1 MKKVLLAS
9 TALLLTAGFASAQSI
24 ELSGDANAGLKYDED
39 GDLVPGGDE
48 LTVHNEINMTIA
60 GSGSTDTGL
69 TFGAFLT
76 IDETDGLDDAEVFVS
91 GVFGTVTVGRIDHA
105 TDSLGI
111 ADIGFDGIGL
121 DDSAEQYKN
130 ATAGGPDI
138 LYSYSAAG
146 LTFSASAEIEG
157 DESYAVAV
165 EYAAQ
170 GFSGGIGYITDNNE
184 DDFEGL
190 GIGSNETITVVAG
203 YSQGP
208 LSINGM
214 YSDWNGGTAP
224 SGQGYGVDVSYD
236 VAGATITAVY
246 SNAQDLSAGAGLGD
260 SYGIGF
266 AVPLGGG
273 LTVAGGIGT
282 VQRGNN
288 FDDPGFVLGDLTA
301 SNGDRVVAD
310 LGLTMSF

>member
-39 GDLVPGGDE
+39 GNADGDE

-121 DDSAEQYKN
+121 DDHAEQYKN

-184 DDFEGL
+184 DDFGTL
-190 GIGSNETITVVAG
+190 GIGSNETITIVAG
-203 YSQGP
+203 YAQGP

-214 YSDWNGGTAP
+214 YSDWNGGAAP

-236 VAGATITAVY
+236 VAGATITAAY
-246 SNAQDLSAGAGLGD
+246 SNAQDLSAGSGLGD

-273 LTVAGGIGT
+273 LTVAGGIGA
-282 VQRGNN
+282 VQRDVAAGT
-288 FDDPGFVLGDLTA
+288 TA
-301 SNGDRVVAD
+301 SADSRTVAD

>member
-39 GDLVPGGDE
+39 GADE

-69 TFGAFLT
+69 TFGAFVT

-157 DESYAVAV
+157 DESYAVAL
-165 EYAAQ
+165 EYEAQ

-184 DDFEGL
+184 DDFPEDPDATPPVAGL
-190 GIGSNETITVVAG
+190 GLGSNETITIVAG

-214 YSDWNGGTAP
+214 YSDWNGGTAQ

-236 VAGATITAVY
+236 VAGATITAAY
-246 SNAQDLSAGAGLGD
+246 SNADGISAGAGLGD

-273 LTVAGGIGT
+273 LTVAGGIGSI
-282 VQRGNN
+282 QRDVAAGA
-288 FDDPGFVLGDLTA
+288 TA
-301 SNGDRVVAD
+301 SADSRTVAD

>member
-24 ELSGDANAGLKYDED
+24 ELSGDANAGLKYDAD
-39 GDLVPGGDE
+39 ANADGDE

-69 TFGAFLT
+69 TFGAFVT

-111 ADIGFDGIGL
+111 ADVGFDGIGL

-165 EYAAQ
+165 EYETQ

-184 DDFEGL
+184 DDFGGL

-208 LSINGM
+208 LSINGI

-246 SNAQDLSAGAGLGD
+246 SNAQDVAAGAGLGD

-288 FDDPGFVLGDLTA
+288 FDDPDFGLGDLTA

-310 LGLTMSF
+310 LGLTM

>member
-121 DDSAEQYKN
+121 DDHAEQYKN

-184 DDFEGL
+184 SAEVA
-190 GIGSNETITVVAG
+190 IGSNETITIVAG
-203 YSQGP
+203 YAQGP

-236 VAGATITAVY
+236 VAGATITAAY
-246 SNAQDLSAGAGLGD
+246 SNAQDVSAGAGLGD

-273 LTVAGGIGT
+273 LTVAGGIGAI
-282 VQRGNN
+282 QRDVG
-288 FDDPGFVLGDLTA
+288 PGATA
-301 SNGDRVVAD
+301 SADSRTVAD

>member
-121 DDSAEQYKN
+121 DDHAEQYKN
-130 ATAGGPDI
+130 ATAGAPDI

-184 DDFEGL
+184 DNLF

-203 YSQGP
+203 YAQGP

-214 YSDWNGGTAP
+214 YSDWNGGSAP

-236 VAGATITAVY
+236 VAGATITAAY
-246 SNAQDLSAGAGLGD
+246 ANAQDISAGSGLGD

-273 LTVAGGIGT
+273 LTVAGGIGSI
-282 VQRGNN
+282 QR
-288 FDDPGFVLGDLTA
+288 DVDPGLTA
-301 SNGDRVVAD
+301 SNDSRTVAD

>member
-39 GDLVPGGDE
+39 GNADGDE

-91 GVFGTVTVGRIDHA
+91 GVFGTVTVGRLDPA
-105 TDSLGI
+105 TDGLGI
-111 ADIGFDGIGL
+111 ADVGFDGIGL
-121 DDSAEQYKN
+121 DDPAEQYKN
-130 ATAGGPDI
+130 ATADGTDI

-146 LTFSASAEIEG
+146 LTFSASAQIET
-157 DESYAVAV
+157 DESYAVAL
-165 EYAAQ
+165 EYETQ
-170 GFSGGIGYITDNNE
+170 GFSGGIGYITDNN
-184 DDFEGL
+184 DDGPL
-190 GIGSNETITVVAG
+190 SGIGSNETITIVGGDA
-203 YSQGP
+203 QGP

-214 YSDWNGGTAP
+214 YSDWNGGAAP

-236 VAGATITAVY
+236 VAGATITAAY
-246 SNAQDLSAGAGLGD
+246 ANAQDLSAGSGLGD

-273 LTVAGGIGT
+273 LTVAGGIGAI
-282 VQRGNN
+282 QRDVAAGT
-288 FDDPGFVLGDLTA
+288 TA
-301 SNGDRVVAD
+301 SADSRTVAD

>member
-9 TALLLTAGFASAQSI
+9 TALLLTAGFASAQSL

-60 GSGSTDTGL
+60 GSGATDTGL
-69 TFGAFLT
+69 TFGAFIT
-76 IDETDGLDDAEVFVS
+76 IDETGGLDDSEVFVS
-91 GVFGTVTVGRIDHA
+91 GVFGTVTVGNIDHA
-105 TDSLGI
+105 TDGLGI
-111 ADIGFDGIGL
+111 ADVGFDGIGL
-121 DDSAEQYKN
+121 DDPAEQYKN

-138 LYSYSAAG
+138 LYSYAAAG

-165 EYAAQ
+165 EYESQ
-170 GFSGGIGYITDNNE
+170 GFSGGIGYITDNND
-184 DDFEGL
+184 DDFGGL

-208 LSINGM
+208 LSINGL
-214 YSDWNGGTAP
+214 YSDWNGGAAP

-236 VAGATITAVY
+236 VAGATITAAY
-246 SNAQDLSAGAGLGD
+246 SNAQDISAGAGLGD

-273 LTVAGGIGT
+273 LTVAGGIGSIQRDVAAGTT
-282 VQRGNN
+282 VSADSR
-288 FDDPGFVLGDLTA
+288 T
-301 SNGDRVVAD
+301 VAD
-310 LGLTMSF
+310 FGLTMAF

>member
-39 GDLVPGGDE
+39 GNADGDE

-184 DDFEGL
+184 SAEVA
-190 GIGSNETITVVAG
+190 IGSNETITIVAG
-203 YSQGP
+203 YAQGP

-236 VAGATITAVY
+236 VAGATITAAY
-246 SNAQDLSAGAGLGD
+246 ANAQDISAGAGLGD

-273 LTVAGGIGT
+273 LTVAGGIGAI
-282 VQRGNN
+282 QRDVG
-288 FDDPGFVLGDLTA
+288 PGATA
-301 SNGDRVVAD
+301 SADSRTVAD

>member
-39 GDLVPGGDE
+39 GNADGDE

-246 SNAQDLSAGAGLGD
+246 SNAQDVAAGAGLGD

-288 FDDPGFVLGDLTA
+288 FDDPDFGLGDLTA

>member
-121 DDSAEQYKN
+121 DDHAEQYKN

-184 DDFEGL
+184 DKLF

-208 LSINGM
+208 LSI
-214 YSDWNGGTAP
+214 
-224 SGQGYGVDVSYD
+224 
-236 VAGATITAVY
+236 
-246 SNAQDLSAGAGLGD
+246 
-260 SYGIGF
+260 
-266 AVPLGGG
+266 
-273 LTVAGGIGT
+273 
-282 VQRGNN
+282 
-288 FDDPGFVLGDLTA
+288 
-301 SNGDRVVAD
+301 
-310 LGLTMSF
+310 

>member
-39 GDLVPGGDE
+39 GADE

-69 TFGAFLT
+69 TFGAFVT

-105 TDSLGI
+105 TDGLGI

-121 DDSAEQYKN
+121 DDHAEQYKN
-130 ATAGGPDI
+130 ATAGAPQI

-146 LTFSASAEIEG
+146 LTFSASAEIET

-184 DDFEGL
+184 DDFGGL
-190 GIGSNETITVVAG
+190 GIGSNETITIVAG

-214 YSDWNGGTAP
+214 YSDWNGGAAP

-236 VAGATITAVY
+236 VAGATITAAY
-246 SNAQDLSAGAGLGD
+246 SNADGTSAGSGIGD

-273 LTVAGGIGT
+273 LTMA
-282 VQRGNN
+282 
-288 FDDPGFVLGDLTA
+288 F
-301 SNGDRVVAD
+301 
-310 LGLTMSF
+310 

>member
-39 GDLVPGGDE
+39 GNADGDE

-60 GSGSTDTGL
+60 GSGATDTGL
-69 TFGAFLT
+69 TFGAFVT

-111 ADIGFDGIGL
+111 ADVGFDGIGL
-121 DDSAEQYKN
+121 DDPAEQYKN

-184 DDFEGL
+184 DKLF

-208 LSINGM
+208 LSI
-214 YSDWNGGTAP
+214 
-224 SGQGYGVDVSYD
+224 
-236 VAGATITAVY
+236 
-246 SNAQDLSAGAGLGD
+246 
-260 SYGIGF
+260 
-266 AVPLGGG
+266 
-273 LTVAGGIGT
+273 
-282 VQRGNN
+282 
-288 FDDPGFVLGDLTA
+288 
-301 SNGDRVVAD
+301 
-310 LGLTMSF
+310 